1 MQAVENLCPRYRLSL
16 SRVKA
21 CDAMGNLCFPSR
33 FCARLWIGLD
43 ANKEPVCEDDALVG
57 RQD

>member
-1 MQAVENLCPRYRLSL
+1 MQAVENLCRWDRLSL

-21 CDAMGNLCFPSR
+21 CDALSNLGVPSR
-33 FCARLWIGLD
+33 FRARLWSGLH
-43 ANKEPVCEDDALVG
+43 ANEEAVCEGDALVG